1 MNKVFLLNRTQ
12 VQQVK
17 HGLKLLE
24 KEIAE
29 LYEFEAIEWQI
40 EYEDVKA
47 LLYNTLGTDDAVS
60 YYFENFQIRLINT
73 GLRLYLSQL
82 SSDFNDLSTVNL
94 PEKQIEALYDRQ
106 QDLFIL
112 LSDFRFYSKDR

>member
-94 PEKQIEALYDRQ
+94 PEKQIGALYDRQ
-106 QDLFIL
+106 QDLFIV